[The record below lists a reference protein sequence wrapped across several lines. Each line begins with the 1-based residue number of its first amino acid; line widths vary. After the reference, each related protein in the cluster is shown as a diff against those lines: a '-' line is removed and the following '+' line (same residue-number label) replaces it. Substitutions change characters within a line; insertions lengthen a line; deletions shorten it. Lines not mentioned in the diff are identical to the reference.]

1 MKHPRSKTKKYINK
15 DMPAAEKLY
24 NAKILL
30 FGEYGIIKD
39 SMGLSIPYDFYK
51 GALVFSENMTP
62 EMQKSN
68 ESIGDFCAWLKDLNG
83 KEFFKSHIDTDR
95 LENDI
100 ENGLYFDS
108 SIPLG
113 YGVGSSG
120 ALVAAVYERY
130 ADNPASPAEVS
141 PQDIIAL
148 KETLGHMES
157 FFHGHSSGLDPLI
170 CYMNLPILIRSR
182 HDIGTVGI
190 PNSKKDGKGAIFL
203 LDSGMSHST
212 GSLIDIFFEK
222 MKNEGFRKMLK
233 DEFGAL
239 NDACI
244 EAFINGRKASLLEN
258 VKMLSLVVLKHFYP
272 MIPRGVRRAWVNG
285 LRTGEYYLKLCGAG
299 GGGFILGFTDD
310 YEKAARTLREYST
323 QPIYRF

>member
-1 MKHPRSKTKKYINK
+1 
-15 DMPAAEKLY
+15 
-24 NAKILL
+24 
-30 FGEYGIIKD
+30 
-39 SMGLSIPYDFYK
+39 
-51 GALVFSENMTP
+51 
-62 EMQKSN
+62 
-68 ESIGDFCAWLKDLNG
+68 
-83 KEFFKSHIDTDR
+83 
-95 LENDI
+95 
-100 ENGLYFDS
+100 
-108 SIPLG
+108 
-113 YGVGSSG
+113 
-120 ALVAAVYERY
+120 
-130 ADNPASPAEVS
+130 
-141 PQDIIAL
+141 
-148 KETLGHMES
+148 MES

>member
-1 MKHPRSKTKKYINK
+1 MKPPRSKTKKYINK

-130 ADNPASPAEVS
+130 ADN
-141 PQDIIAL
+141 
-148 KETLGHMES
+148 
-157 FFHGHSSGLDPLI
+157 
-170 CYMNLPILIRSR
+170 R
-182 HDIGTVGI
+182 HTRRGI
-190 PNSKKDGKGAIFL
+190 PAGHHSPLRKPWGTWRVF
-203 LDSGMSHST
+203 ST
-212 GSLIDIFFEK
+212 GTAPDS
-222 MKNEGFRKMLK
+222 
-233 DEFGAL
+233 
-239 NDACI
+239 
-244 EAFINGRKASLLEN
+244 
-258 VKMLSLVVLKHFYP
+258 
-272 MIPRGVRRAWVNG
+272 
-285 LRTGEYYLKLCGAG
+285 
-299 GGGFILGFTDD
+299 IL
-310 YEKAARTLREYST
+310 
-323 QPIYRF
+323 